1 MDIDYRVRSLI
12 DEALCS
18 RGTTEAGLNQ
28 FINQTLKHQH
38 IGPAGNT
45 KCACT
50 FSNLWR
56 RFYGYIASDSVRI
69 ELQYKNSV
77 VTHGNIRVE
86 SGDVKRAGSMIFFH
100 GWYVWVTAQE
110 WAATVLHFVGSRSR
124 RPISSSRPC
133 ILVEI
138 EGMWFDCLFTAFIY
152 VQHHL
157 CEPLDLL
164 FCWSRVSESRGFWE
178 WDAAEKVLSAELL
191 QGGVVVDDNNNNN
204 NNNPSRSF
212 DSRWPVMI
220 LFLGFVPVP
229 SAWSNAVKPMRQPA

>member
-1 MDIDYRVRSLI
+1 MLYLL
-12 DEALCS
+12 ELL
-18 RGTTEAGLNQ
+18 EHL
-28 FINQTLKHQH
+28 
-38 IGPAGNT
+38 
-45 KCACT
+45 
-50 FSNLWR
+50 SNKSSGQPLLTPCLFV
-56 RFYGYIASDSVRI
+56 FYFFTD
-69 ELQYKNSV
+69 SV

-164 FCWSRVSESRGFWE
+164 FCWSRGKYGGEGAAYLTV
-178 WDAAEKVLSAELL
+178 DAFSPYS
-191 QGGVVVDDNNNNN
+191 NNHC
-204 NNNPSRSF
+204 
-212 DSRWPVMI
+212 
-220 LFLGFVPVP
+220 
-229 SAWSNAVKPMRQPA
+229 KPCYCFCSW